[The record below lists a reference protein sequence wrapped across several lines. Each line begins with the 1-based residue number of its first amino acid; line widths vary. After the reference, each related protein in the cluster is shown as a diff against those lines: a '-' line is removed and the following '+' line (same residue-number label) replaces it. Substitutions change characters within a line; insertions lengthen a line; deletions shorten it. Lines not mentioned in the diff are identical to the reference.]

1 MTDQD
6 ILLVAVLASSAVII
20 TLADLLFS
28 LWCHCRRARR
38 ARSSGDGAGFVSPG
52 DAAAAARREA
62 IRRRLAAIQSSG
74 DER

>member
-6 ILLVAVLASSAVII
+6 ILLVVVLASSAVVI

-28 LWCHCRRARR
+28 LWRHCRARR
-38 ARSSGDGAGFVSPG
+38 ARASDNGPRFASPG

-62 IRRRLAAIQSSG
+62 IRRRLAAIQSAG
-74 DER
+74 GER